1 LLSMKNVEHPRSV
14 RSFVLRGGR
23 ITVAQRRALEDYW
36 ARYGIESNGALDLE
50 QIYGR
55 RARRVVEIGFG
66 HGENLLALAA
76 QSPEADFL
84 GIEVHRAGI
93 GKLLLEAA
101 ALDLRNL
108 RVLCRDAVE
117 VLGGQ
122 LADASVDELMIF
134 FPDPWPKKRHHKRRL
149 IQDHFVELAARR
161 LRPGGTL
168 RVATDW
174 QDYADQ
180 MLDVLTRSP
189 LLANDEPAGGFC
201 PRSATR
207 PLTHFERRGARLGH
221 DVWDLAFRRKP
232 AG

>member
-1 LLSMKNVEHPRSV
+1 MADIEHPRGV

-23 ITVAQRRALEDYW
+23 ITVAQQRALAEYW
-36 ARYGIESNGALDLE
+36 THFAIDTLERLDLDA
-50 QIYGR
+50 IFGR
-55 RARRVVEIGFG
+55 KARRIVEIGFG

-76 QSPEADFL
+76 ASPDADYL

-93 GKLLLEAA
+93 GKLLLEAT
-101 ALDLRNL
+101 ALDLGNL
-108 RVLCRDAVE
+108 RVVCRDAVE

-122 LADASVDELMIF
+122 LADSSVDELLIF

-149 IQDHFVELAARR
+149 VQDGFVELAARK
-161 LRPGGTL
+161 LRPGAIL

-174 QDYADQ
+174 QNYAEQ

-189 LLANDEPAGGFC
+189 LLENEDPAGGFC
-201 PRSATR
+201 QRPATR
-207 PLTHFERRGARLGH
+207 PLTHFEKRGARLGH
-221 DVWDLAFRRKP
+221 GVGDLAFRRKP

>member
-1 LLSMKNVEHPRSV
+1 MKNVEHPRSV

-23 ITVAQRRALEDYW
+23 ITVAQQRALEDYW
-36 ARYGIESNGALDLE
+36 ARYGIESTGALDLDHVF
-50 QIYGR
+50 GR

-76 QSPEADFL
+76 LSPETDFL

-101 ALDLRNL
+101 TLDLRNL

-122 LADASVDELMIF
+122 LADSSVDELLIF

-149 IQDHFVELAARR
+149 IQDGFVELAARR

-174 QDYADQ
+174 QDYAGQ

-207 PLTHFERRGARLGH
+207 PLTHFETRGARLGH
-221 DVWDLAFRRKP
+221 GVWDLAFRRKP

>member
-1 LLSMKNVEHPRSV
+1 M

-23 ITVAQRRALEDYW
+23 ITVAQRRALEDHW
-36 ARYGIESNGALDLE
+36 TRYGIEVDGGLDLDHVF
-50 QIYGR
+50 GR

-66 HGENLLALAA
+66 HGENLLSLAA
-76 QSPEADFL
+76 ASQDTDFL

-93 GKLLLEAA
+93 GKLLLEAT
-101 ALDLRNL
+101 ALDLKNL
-108 RVLCRDAVE
+108 RVICRDAVE

-122 LADASVDELMIF
+122 LPESCIDELLIF
-134 FPDPWPKKRHHKRRL
+134 FPDPWPKTRHHKRRL
-149 IQDHFVELAARR
+149 IQDSFVELAAGR
-161 LRPGGTL
+161 LRPGGML

-174 QDYADQ
+174 EHYAGQ

-189 LLANDEPAGGFC
+189 LLENDDPAGGFC
-201 PRSATR
+201 PRSASR

-221 DVWDLAFRRKP
+221 GVWDLAFRRKP